1 MSDNEKPKAEIP
13 ARDKAAAAI
22 AKAVR
27 AAHSAYWA
35 ACDAEG
41 RAIDP
46 DALDAPEGLLDDAH
60 DAVLQVESLAVERG
74 ISWAEARELV

>member
-1 MSDNEKPKAEIP
+1 MT
-13 ARDKAAAAI
+13 RDQAAAAI
-22 AKAVR
+22 AEAVG
-27 AAHSAYWA
+27 AAHAAYWA

-46 DALDAPEGLLDDAH
+46 ATLDAPEGLLDDAH
-60 DAVLQVESLAVERG
+60 DAAELVESLAAERG